1 VTERSVEPDSSDGR
15 PAPKVRH
22 GGSHPALGAAP
33 VAGSMHFGSMSWL
46 VRSIAVC
53 AVVATVLAAIV
64 APGLHGN
71 ATDAIVNGWD
81 RASTVFAYAMAI
93 LVSAGIILSTSEII
107 GSRRAESIPGAIIV
121 AGSSLLVVLLVALV
135 ARAYAMPD
143 APPQARMT
151 LLVAV
156 VSSAVASTA
165 AGIAVRRPHTRA
177 LAILLTSFAFAAL
190 VRVGAWELATLG
202 GERANAGLYS
212 LGRGVATLGVV
223 VEATGQLAAAVWI
236 GTRGRAGLALSSL
249 AAASAFAITLVAA
262 LGSHADASP
271 LAAALH
277 TSLAASS
284 TLPAPYA
291 LSGAASFLM
300 LSSVLLAA
308 AALAQLSQPPIIAA
322 AFAVALVSRGSFD
335 APLRAI
341 AIAAA
346 AQWALLAAFDDRALW
361 ASLTGAA
368 RAKSATAETPP
379 GSPRRP

>member
-1 VTERSVEPDSSDGR
+1 MPLS
-15 PAPKVRH
+15 
-22 GGSHPALGAAP
+22 
-33 VAGSMHFGSMSWL
+33 GSMRLGSMDWL
-46 VRSIAVC
+46 VRSIAAC
-53 AVVATVLAAIV
+53 AVLAAVLGVIV

-71 ATDAIVNGWD
+71 ATDAVVNGWD

-93 LVSAGIILSTSEII
+93 LVSAGIVLSTSEII

-121 AGSSLLVVLLVALV
+121 AGSSLVVVLLVALV
-135 ARAYAMPD
+135 ARSYAIPD

-151 LLVAV
+151 LLAAV

-165 AGIAVRRPHTRA
+165 AAIAVRRPHTRA
-177 LAILLTSFAFAAL
+177 LAILLTTFALAAL
-190 VRVGAWELATLG
+190 IRVAAWELATLG
-202 GERANAGLYS
+202 GERANAALYS
-212 LGRGVATLGVV
+212 FGRGVATLGVV
-223 VEATGQLAAAVWI
+223 VEAMGQLAAAVWL

-262 LGSHADASP
+262 LGAHADASP

-277 TSLAASS
+277 TSLAAAS

-291 LSGAASFLM
+291 LSGAASFLT
-300 LSSVLLAA
+300 LSSVLLGA
-308 AALAQLSQPPIIAA
+308 AALAQISQPPIIAA
-322 AFAVALVSRGSFD
+322 GFALALVSRGAFD

-361 ASLTGAA
+361 ASLTG
-368 RAKSATAETPP
+368 RRGPKVGGDERLNPPFMIEDHERRVSAETPP
-379 GSPRRP
+379 RSPRRP